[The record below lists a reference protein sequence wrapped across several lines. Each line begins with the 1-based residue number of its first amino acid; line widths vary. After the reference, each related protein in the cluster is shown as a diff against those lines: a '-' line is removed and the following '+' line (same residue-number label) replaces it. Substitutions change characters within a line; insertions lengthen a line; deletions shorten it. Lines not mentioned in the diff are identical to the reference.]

1 LLSSAALAA
10 AVAFISVKRIPLAP
24 ASANVSPISLPIPL
38 PAWTRSA
45 NLKSQFSGAVT
56 NSGDDSK
63 AIEGH
68 MCHDV
73 PRLSVLQVKKDR
85 TLRWTRLLYSS
96 IYLFSVVG

>member
-24 ASANVSPISLPIPL
+24 ASANVSPISLPL